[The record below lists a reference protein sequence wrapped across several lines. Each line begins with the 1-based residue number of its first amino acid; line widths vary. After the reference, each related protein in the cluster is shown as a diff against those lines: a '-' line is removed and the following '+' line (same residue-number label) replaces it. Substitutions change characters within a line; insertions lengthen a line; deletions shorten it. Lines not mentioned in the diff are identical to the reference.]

1 VLDPAAV
8 RARLAN
14 VRERIARAA
23 ARAGRDPSQI
33 RLIAVSKMFAADA
46 VRAVAADGQIDFGE
60 NKLQEAQQKR
70 LELADLPLRWHLVG
84 HLQSNKARKAAAE
97 FDVIH
102 SIDSVQLLERVD
114 EAAVA
119 SNRRVELL
127 IQVDL
132 ASEPTKHGAREQE
145 VLPIFEAARRAS
157 AARVIGL
164 MLLPPAVD
172 DPESARPWFRKLR
185 ALRDTL
191 EAQSVSAD
199 MLKEMSM
206 GMSHDYEIAIEEG
219 ATFVRV
225 GTAIFGRR
233 GPA

>member
-8 RARLAN
+8 RARLAD

-33 RLIAVSKMFAADA
+33 RLIAVSKTFAADA
-46 VRAVAADGQIDFGE
+46 IRAVAADGQIDFGE

-70 LELADLPLRWHLVG
+70 LELADQPLRWHLVG

-102 SIDSVQLLERVD
+102 SIDSVQLLQRVD
-114 EAAVA
+114 EAAAA

-132 ASEPTKHGAREQE
+132 ASEPTKYGAREEE

-191 EAQSVSAD
+191 KAQSVSAD

-233 GPA
+233 GPV

>member
-1 VLDPAAV
+1 VFDPAAV
-8 RARLAN
+8 RARLAD
-14 VRERIARAA
+14 VRDRIARAA

-33 RLIAVSKMFAADA
+33 RLIAVSKTFSADA

-70 LELADLPLRWHLVG
+70 QDLTDLPLRWHLIG
-84 HLQSNKARKAAAE
+84 HLQSNKARKAAAD

-102 SIDSVQLLERVD
+102 SIDSAPLLQRVD
-114 EAAVA
+114 EAAA
-119 SNRRVELL
+119 AANRRIDLL

-132 ASEPTKHGAREQE
+132 AGESTKHGAREE
-145 VLPIFEAARRAS
+145 ELMPIFEAARRAS
-157 AARVIGL
+157 AAHVIGL
-164 MLLPPAVD
+164 MLLPPAVH
-172 DPESARPWFRKLR
+172 DPESARPWFRRLR

-191 EAQSVSAD
+191 RAQGVSAD

-206 GMSHDYEIAIEEG
+206 GMSHDYEVAIEEG

-225 GTAIFGRR
+225 GTGIFGRR

>member
-1 VLDPAAV
+1 VFDPAAV
-8 RARLAN
+8 RARLAD
-14 VRERIARAA
+14 VRDRIARTA

-33 RLIAVSKMFAADA
+33 RLIAVSKTFSADA

-70 LELADLPLRWHLVG
+70 QDLTDLPLRWHLIG
-84 HLQSNKARKAAAE
+84 HLQSNKARKAAAD
-97 FDVIH
+97 FDAIH
-102 SIDSVQLLERVD
+102 SIDSAPLLQRVD
-114 EAAVA
+114 EAAA
-119 SNRRVELL
+119 AANRRPDLL

-132 ASEPTKHGAREQE
+132 AGESTKHGAREE
-145 VLPIFEAARRAS
+145 ELIPIFEAARRAS
-157 AARVIGL
+157 AAHVVGL

-172 DPESARPWFRKLR
+172 DPESARPWFRRLR
-185 ALRDTL
+185 TLRDTL
-191 EAQSVSAD
+191 RAQGVSAD

-206 GMSHDYEIAIEEG
+206 GMSHDYEVAIEEG

-225 GTAIFGRR
+225 GTGIFGRR